1 MLAEEITTFSG
12 FNSQP
17 NRRKKKVSPFT
28 KVCSNFQSLPRFCI
42 GTTQRG
48 FMIGLEQTA
57 VQTVE
62 PRRPQRPND

>member
-17 NRRKKKVSPFT
+17 KRHKKVSAFT

-57 VQTVE
+57 VQTV
-62 PRRPQRPND
+62 